1 MKTTGFDIIAD
12 QQLLKEGF
20 APWVQELDIHF
31 DKVAEG
37 QAILR
42 VPAAEQLNRIG
53 GTVCGQAI
61 MALADTAM
69 VFAVCSAVDAY
80 VPMTT
85 VSQSSSFL
93 RPAADADLI
102 AHAKIIKQGRSIVYG
117 EVNLY
122 TERPD
127 KPIAHITST
136 YMLL

>member
-1 MKTTGFDIIAD
+1 MKNSGFDVSSA
-12 QQLLKEGF
+12 QKLLTEAF
-20 APWVQELDIHF
+20 APWVQEMDIRF

-37 QAILR
+37 EAVLR
-42 VPAAEQLNRIG
+42 VPASQKLNRVG
-53 GTVCGQAI
+53 GTVCGQDI

-69 VFAVCSAVDAY
+69 VFAVSSAVDAY
-80 VPMTT
+80 APMTT

-102 AHAKIIKQGRSIVYG
+102 AHAKIIKRGRSIVYG

>member
-1 MKTTGFDIIAD
+1 MKSSGFDVSSA
-12 QQLLKEGF
+12 QKLLTEAF
-20 APWVQELDIHF
+20 APWVQEMDIQF

-37 QAILR
+37 EAVLR
-42 VPAAEQLNRIG
+42 VPASQKLNRVG

-69 VFAVCSAVDAY
+69 VFAVSSAVDAY
-80 VPMTT
+80 APMTT

-102 AHAKIIKQGRSIVYG
+102 AHAKIIKRGRSIVYG